1 MVHFELNF
9 YIVRHLQFTT
19 YALPQTA
26 SAEKINCRHGRLAES
41 ARVAGFSL
49 KEHFESSISRILELF
64 VENESKKVYCQLNK
78 VYACNF
84 SNVMLLKNMLN
95 FMNIVPI
102 LVDLAGRPPRR
113 AVIRLLS
120 SPQLLGQ
127 VRLETTTE

>member
-1 MVHFELNF
+1 MELNF
-9 YIVRHLQFTT
+9 YIGRHLQFTT
-19 YALPQTA
+19 DALPQTA
-26 SAEKINCRHGRLAES
+26 SAEKVNCRRLAQS
-41 ARVAGFSL
+41 AWVAENSL

-64 VENESKKVYCQLNK
+64 VENQSKKVPCQLSK